1 LRILVVEDEQK
12 MARALER
19 GLENEGYA
27 VDAVGTGDDAI
38 FWATESAYDAVVLDV
53 MLPGVDGYAVCRTL
67 RSAGIMTPV
76 LMLTARG
83 AVADRIEGLDAGA
96 DDYLVKP
103 FALAELLARLRA
115 LLRRGPA
122 GRPPQIT
129 VGDLVIDPAA
139 HVVTRAGAAVDLSPR
154 EFALLEFLARHSG
167 EVVSRSEILDHVW
180 HYDYD
185 GMSNVVDVY
194 VSYLRKKLERPFR
207 SHVIRTVRG
216 VGYVLE
222 SPR

>member
-1 LRILVVEDEQK
+1 MRILVVEDEEK
-12 MARALER
+12 MARALKR

-27 VDAVGTGDDAI
+27 VDAVGTGDDAV
-38 FWATESAYDAVVLDV
+38 FWATETAYDAIVLDV
-53 MLPGVDGYAVCRTL
+53 MLPGADGFAVCRTL
-67 RSAGIMTPV
+67 RSARILTPV

-83 AVADRIEGLDAGA
+83 AVEDRIEGLDAGA

-122 GRPPQIT
+122 ERPPEIA
-129 VGDLVIDPAA
+129 VGDIVIDPAA
-139 HVVTRAGAAVDLSPR
+139 HVVSRAGKAIDLSPR
-154 EFALLEFLARHSG
+154 EFALIEFLARRAG
-167 EVVSRSEILDHVW
+167 QVVTRTEILDHVW

-194 VSYLRKKLERPFR
+194 VSYLRRKLEKPFR
-207 SHVIRTVRG
+207 SKVIRAVRG

-222 SPR
+222 PHK